1 MKNYTSLFATLF
13 LSIVILTESKGQSN
27 DCLFKNPLCFYN
39 SDILTY
45 LQVLHK
51 NQQYEQMLPYLSGP
65 ELDGLSKS
73 QKVSKLENAPFGY
86 QMKRSG
92 VKEISKSEWN
102 LTYSRTILGT
112 QETFKV
118 RCVTKNNLC
127 TVYLDKQTWGLIFK

>member
-1 MKNYTSLFATLF
+1 MKIIAKLILSLTLLF
-13 LSIVILTESKGQSN
+13 FSIPHVKAQSN

-65 ELDGLSKS
+65 EIDGLSKT
-73 QKVSKLENAPFGY
+73 QKVSKLENASFGY
-86 QMKRSG
+86 QMKRAG

-112 QETFKV
+112 QETFKI
-118 RCVTKNNLC
+118 RCVTHNNLC
-127 TVYLDKQTWGLIFK
+127 TVYLDQQAWRMVFR

>member
-1 MKNYTSLFATLF
+1 MKNYIKLLATLF
-13 LSIVILTESKGQSN
+13 LSIVILSECKGQSN

-65 ELDGLSKS
+65 EVEGKTPIEII
-73 QKVSKLENAPFGY
+73 SKLEEAPFGY
-86 QMKRSG
+86 QMRRAG
-92 VKEISKSEWN
+92 IKEISKSEWN

-112 QETFKV
+112 QETFKI
-118 RCVTKNNLC
+118 RCVTQKKLC
-127 TVYLDKQTWGLIFK
+127 TVYLDKKAWETIFK

>member
-1 MKNYTSLFATLF
+1 VKA
-13 LSIVILTESKGQSN
+13 QSN

-65 ELDGLSKS
+65 EIDGLSKT
-73 QKVSKLENAPFGY
+73 QKVSKIENAPFGY
-86 QMKRSG
+86 QMKREG

-102 LTYSRTILGT
+102 LTYSRTIMGT
-112 QETFKV
+112 QENFKI
-118 RCVTKNNLC
+118 RCVTQNNLC
-127 TVYLDKQTWGLIFK
+127 TVYLDQQAWRTIFR

>member
-1 MKNYTSLFATLF
+1 MKNFISLYTTLF
-13 LSIVILTESKGQSN
+13 LSFLILPETKAQSN

-65 ELDGLSKS
+65 EIDGLSKT
-73 QKVSKLENAPFGY
+73 QKVSKLENASFGY
-86 QMKRSG
+86 QMKRAG

-102 LTYSRTILGT
+102 LTYSRTIMGT
-112 QETFKV
+112 QETFKI

-127 TVYLDKQTWGLIFK
+127 TVYLDQQSWRMIFR

>member
-1 MKNYTSLFATLF
+1 MKIIAKLILSLTLLY
-13 LSIVILTESKGQSN
+13 LSILQVKAQSN

-51 NQQYEQMLPYLSGP
+51 NQQYEQMLPYMSGP
-65 ELDGLSKS
+65 VIDGLSKT
-73 QKVSKLENAPFGY
+73 QKVSKLENASFGY

-102 LTYSRTILGT
+102 LTYSRTIMGT
-112 QETFKV
+112 QENFKI
-118 RCVTKNNLC
+118 RCVTQNNLC
-127 TVYLDKQTWGLIFK
+127 TVYLDEQAWRMIFR

>member
-1 MKNYTSLFATLF
+1 MKNFISLYTTLF
-13 LSIVILTESKGQSN
+13 LSFLILPETKAQSN

-39 SDILTY
+39 SDILCY

-65 ELDGLSKS
+65 EVDGLSKT
-73 QKVSKLENAPFGY
+73 QKVSKLENASFGY
-86 QMKRSG
+86 QMKRAG

-102 LTYSRTILGT
+102 LTYSRTIMGT
-112 QETFKV
+112 QETFKI

-127 TVYLDKQTWGLIFK
+127 TVYLDQQAWRMIFR